1 MRAPTIEENSYIL
14 FLVTE
19 RVDVQDRLR
28 GLLPALNGRYR
39 LQISSNVAPITTIPP
54 PVTSILLLDWQAIE
68 EEKQAAL
75 KKLHQ
80 ALPTLA
86 IIILTDDD
94 PNWNAETLSDM
105 GAHDYLPIQ
114 AIDQSLLLRVLR
126 YAQSYRFKDA
136 PLLPIAG
143 TLPNAARDATGPQ
156 ELEAQLRQQQQEK
169 DKAIERLRANEE
181 QLRLLTDALPALISY
196 VDADGCYQ
204 FNNRAYEEWV
214 GHSRAEIRGKHMAEV
229 LGPAAYQA
237 IAEYVT
243 IALTGRA
250 VQYETEIPNKDQGA
264 RFVLA
269 TYVPD
274 IRADGQVTGF
284 FSLINDITD
293 RKLAEKQIL
302 EAQNFAQATIDAL
315 SAHICVLNEK
325 GVILS
330 VNRAWRDFA
339 HANPPAPSDHFVGA
353 NYLDVCQA
361 AGGPDSEEAASFAAG
376 LQAVMWGDKE
386 QFVWEY
392 ACDAPWE
399 KRWFIAR
406 VTRFSHKGSPRLV
419 VAHENISERKQ
430 AAEALAVSERKYR
443 NLFENAP
450 VGLFR
455 VQHDRPG
462 ISEANSE
469 VCNILGIPKETIL
482 ATPGFI
488 NFVYLE
494 EWNRL
499 AEQFQAQG
507 QVTNYEARV
516 KTDNGEKTCLFSMT
530 YYPEDGALQGTIVDI
545 TAQKQAEAKFRNLNR
560 GLEKRV
566 RERTIQLEVANKE
579 LEAFAYSV
587 SHDLRAPLRAMS
599 GFSGILLKNYGSGLD
614 TKGQHYLNRIEDN
627 ARQMGLLIDDLL
639 KFSRLIREPVQR
651 ETVDVTA
658 VVKRVL
664 TDLDLASITATLD
677 IVVDELP
684 PCQADPRLLHQVFLN
699 LIENALKY
707 SSRRD
712 VIHIHIGAQKQK
724 DTVVYF
730 VKDNGVGFDM
740 AYADKIFGVFQ
751 RLHRPEEYEG
761 TGVGLALVQRIIHR
775 HSGEV
780 WAEAAINEGATLYF
794 TLGNELPKE

>member
-1 MRAPTIEENSYIL
+1 M
-14 FLVTE
+14 
-19 RVDVQDRLR
+19 
-28 GLLPALNGRYR
+28 
-39 LQISSNVAPITTIPP
+39 
-54 PVTSILLLDWQAIE
+54 
-68 EEKQAAL
+68 
-75 KKLHQ
+75 
-80 ALPTLA
+80 
-86 IIILTDDD
+86 
-94 PNWNAETLSDM
+94 
-105 GAHDYLPIQ
+105 
-114 AIDQSLLLRVLR
+114 
-126 YAQSYRFKDA
+126 
-136 PLLPIAG
+136 
-143 TLPNAARDATGPQ
+143 
-156 ELEAQLRQQQQEK
+156 
-169 DKAIERLRANEE
+169 
-181 QLRLLTDALPALISY
+181 
-196 VDADGCYQ
+196 
-204 FNNRAYEEWV
+204 
-214 GHSRAEIRGKHMAEV
+214 
-229 LGPAAYQA
+229 
-237 IAEYVT
+237 
-243 IALTGRA
+243 
-250 VQYETEIPNKDQGA
+250 
-264 RFVLA
+264 
-269 TYVPD
+269 
-274 IRADGQVTGF
+274 
-284 FSLINDITD
+284 
-293 RKLAEKQIL
+293 
-302 EAQNFAQATIDAL
+302 
-315 SAHICVLNEK
+315 
-325 GVILS
+325 
-330 VNRAWRDFA
+330 
-339 HANPPAPSDHFVGA
+339 
-353 NYLDVCQA
+353 
-361 AGGPDSEEAASFAAG
+361 
-376 LQAVMWGDKE
+376 
-386 QFVWEY
+386 
-392 ACDAPWE
+392 
-399 KRWFIAR
+399 
-406 VTRFSHKGSPRLV
+406 
-419 VAHENISERKQ
+419 AHENISERKQ

>member
-386 QFVWEY
+386 
-392 ACDAPWE
+392 
-399 KRWFIAR
+399 
-406 VTRFSHKGSPRLV
+406 
-419 VAHENISERKQ
+419 
-430 AAEALAVSERKYR
+430 
-443 NLFENAP
+443 
-450 VGLFR
+450 
-455 VQHDRPG
+455 
-462 ISEANSE
+462 
-469 VCNILGIPKETIL
+469 
-482 ATPGFI
+482 
-488 NFVYLE
+488 
-494 EWNRL
+494 
-499 AEQFQAQG
+499 
-507 QVTNYEARV
+507 
-516 KTDNGEKTCLFSMT
+516 
-530 YYPEDGALQGTIVDI
+530 
-545 TAQKQAEAKFRNLNR
+545 
-560 GLEKRV
+560 
-566 RERTIQLEVANKE
+566 
-579 LEAFAYSV
+579 
-587 SHDLRAPLRAMS
+587 
-599 GFSGILLKNYGSGLD
+599 
-614 TKGQHYLNRIEDN
+614 
-627 ARQMGLLIDDLL
+627 
-639 KFSRLIREPVQR
+639 
-651 ETVDVTA
+651 
-658 VVKRVL
+658 
-664 TDLDLASITATLD
+664 
-677 IVVDELP
+677 
-684 PCQADPRLLHQVFLN
+684 
-699 LIENALKY
+699 
-707 SSRRD
+707 
-712 VIHIHIGAQKQK
+712 
-724 DTVVYF
+724 
-730 VKDNGVGFDM
+730 
-740 AYADKIFGVFQ
+740 
-751 RLHRPEEYEG
+751 
-761 TGVGLALVQRIIHR
+761 
-775 HSGEV
+775 
-780 WAEAAINEGATLYF
+780 
-794 TLGNELPKE
+794 